1 MPVQK
6 IWLFTVQKML
16 IVELEITV
24 AFVHA
29 EKDTQE
35 IHMDINAPLVSSWSD
50 LKTHNERRKVFMKL
64 ENILR
69 MD

>member
-35 IHMDINAPLVSSWSD
+35 IHMDINAPLVSSWS
-50 LKTHNERRKVFMKL
+50 
-64 ENILR
+64 ENT
-69 MD
+69 